1 MSGRVA
7 RGAMAHHG
15 GLAAEAQVE
24 AVYRARGA
32 SVLAR
37 RWRGGGAEID
47 LILEEAG
54 AVVFV
59 EVKRAASHGAAA
71 ARIAPAQAAR
81 LLRAAEAFLATRPA
95 GSLTEC
101 RFDAGLVDGAGRV
114 EILRDA
120 FL

>member
-1 MSGRVA
+1 MSGRAA

-15 GLAAEAQVE
+15 GLAAEEQVAE
-24 AVYRARGA
+24 VYAARGA
-32 SVLAR
+32 TVLAR

-47 LILEEAG
+47 LILEEGG

-59 EVKRAASHGAAA
+59 EVKRAATHAAAA

-81 LLRAAEAFLATRPA
+81 LLAAAEAFLGTRPA
-95 GSLTEC
+95 GTLTES
-101 RFDAGLVDGAGRV
+101 RFDAALVDGAGRV

>member
-1 MSGRVA
+1 MRGEQS

-24 AVYRARGA
+24 AAYAARGA
-32 SVLAR
+32 TVLAR

-47 LILEEAG
+47 LILDEAG
-54 AVVFV
+54 VVVFV
-59 EVKRAASHGAAA
+59 EVKRAASHAAAA

-81 LLRAAEAFLATRPA
+81 LMRAAEAFLAGRPD
-95 GSLTEC
+95 GSLTES
-101 RFDAGLVDGAGRV
+101 RVDAALVDGTGRV